1 MKLKKILIA
10 CSCFLLVNQTMNA
23 QCGVVCEDVTLTIP
37 DCETLEGLENLIHI
51 TTLEGCTV
59 SIYDIEGNL
68 VPNPVPADIQYVCQ
82 NLRVQVSNGEQT
94 CESNLYIGLTTTL
107 AVYPPEFRSLSL
119 RNYEMGNAPR
129 PRVEACTWGLLERTL
144 SWEDQFIGICHV
156 VPKVVRSYTVTD
168 RCGNSGTATHTF
180 DLVGD
185 ISCHILG
192 PNRVPIGSSLL
203 LKSQNTPKGFNPFNS
218 SWQVIGDDWTVRSD
232 KLDPS
237 KAVLT
242 PGPVPGQA
250 TVILDLWDRFGCSRS
265 CEKIFTSYIS
275 KGNLDPRSSSGQELE
290 LIVRNDEVQLHFS
303 KEQMLESVRLINLAG
318 TIMASAEPS
327 GDTRQLSLPMNG
339 LEPGIYIVQ
348 WFSGSSMETRR
359 FFKF

>member
-1 MKLKKILIA
+1 MKLKMIIIA
-10 CSCFLLVNQTMNA
+10 CCLILLATQTMNA

-37 DCETLEGLENLIHI
+37 DCETLERLEDFIHI
-51 TTLEGCTV
+51 TTGEGCTV
-59 SIYDIEGNL
+59 SIYDFEGNL

-94 CESNLYIGLTTTL
+94 CTSKLYIGLTTTI
-107 AVYPPEFRSLSL
+107 AVYPPEFRSISL
-119 RNYEMGNAPR
+119 RNYEMENVPR
-129 PRVEACTWGLLERTL
+129 PRIEACTWGLIERTF
-144 SWEDQFIGICHV
+144 SWGDEFIGICHV

-168 RCGNSGTATHTF
+168 RCGNSGTASHTF

-192 PNRVPIGSSLL
+192 PSRVPIGSSLL
-203 LKSQNTPKGFNPFNS
+203 LKSQNTPKGFKPFNS
-218 SWQVIGDDWTVRSD
+218 SWQVIGGDWTVSSD

-250 TVILDLWDRFGCSRS
+250 TVILDLWDRFGCSRR
-265 CEKIFTSYIS
+265 CEKVITSYIS
-275 KGNLDPRSSSGQELE
+275 KGNLDPRTSSGQEFE
-290 LIVRNDEVQLHFS
+290 LIVQDDELQLLFS
-303 KEQMLESVRLINLAG
+303 TDQRVESVRLVNLAG
-318 TIMASAEPS
+318 NVVASAEPS
-327 GDTRQLSLPMNG
+327 GEMHQISLPMNG

-348 WFSGSSMETRR
+348 WFSGNSVETLR
-359 FFKF
+359 FFKH